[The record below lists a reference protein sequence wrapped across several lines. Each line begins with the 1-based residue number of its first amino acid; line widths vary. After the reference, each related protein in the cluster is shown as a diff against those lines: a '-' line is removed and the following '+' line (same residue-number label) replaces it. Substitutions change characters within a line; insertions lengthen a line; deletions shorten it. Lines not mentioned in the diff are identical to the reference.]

1 MTVLAR
7 LAAAFRKGRA
17 RLAALVIAG
26 IILAGLTLSDA
37 LAVPSPTRRTVT
49 IIYTGDTRGWVEP
62 CGCSEGVLG
71 GLPRR

>member
-1 MTVLAR
+1 VT
-7 LAAAFRKGRA
+7 AATYAATGR
-17 RLAALVIAG
+17 RMRVRFAALVIAG

-37 LAVPSPTRRTVT
+37 PAVPSPTGRTVT